1 MTTVLKLN
9 LLGGFSLTIGDGSS
23 IRLPAG
29 KSQALLAYLA
39 LNPDEA
45 HLRGKLAGLL
55 WGDQDET
62 HARGNLSQCLFR
74 LRKALGDDVDGIL
87 DAGKDSVRL
96 NGEMI
101 AVDAL
106 NLRQLANDDPIAAAT
121 LCAGPLLDA
130 FTTRQEAFEE
140 WLTQE
145 RATYARLMESVLQGA
160 VETQLEL
167 KDAAGAIEAAQNLV
181 AMNALNEEAHRLLMR
196 AYTAAGERHTAL
208 QQYRTCEAVLRR
220 ELGIAPDAATTAL
233 YDEIQNET
241 EENNGERG
249 TFEQAA
255 SDAETSAVTEERD
268 DEGSA
273 DDSAPSLPWKKI
285 AVVLLALVVMTVA
298 GAWVWQQQ
306 GGGEKTNVANS
317 SRPSIAVLP
326 FANLSDDKNQEY
338 FADGM
343 TDDLISD
350 LSKVSGLSVVARTSS
365 FAYKGK
371 NVSMPKIANALDVK
385 FLLEGSVRRAGDQV
399 RINAQLID
407 GTTGTHL
414 WAETFD
420 RSYRNVFKLQDD
432 VTSKIIEAL
441 KVTLT
446 SQEAAALSRPPTN
459 NLEAYD
465 FFLKAEKL
473 RHRPHWKTLGPA
485 FGLYDKAVAL
495 DPQFLEAHV
504 GLAWISFRAWRL
516 SWFGAID
523 PLEAKR
529 LTLRAVDDAL
539 NLDPANTDAL
549 AIKIGIQTFL
559 LENTRAL
566 NFAEK
571 AVRLHP
577 ANPDVLVARA
587 DVFVSLGR
595 KDDARDDLARAEA
608 LAEKPSRE
616 LLRKFYGLRT
626 LLGDHQEAVNWALR
640 YRGEN
645 SPGTET
651 ISLAASYAGLG
662 EMDKAKIE
670 MANTKKRWSWMSLA
684 WMRVSRLHYR
694 DEAMLDRFL
703 GLLKKAG
710 MPQFPDGFQGDP
722 ALRLRKKGL
731 EKLFFSAS
739 VIWKSTNYLKFKN
752 TMHIDGKGNFS
763 TTTQTRAGETIQV
776 NGIHS
781 IREDMFCFHSESVQM
796 GREHCYEIYRNP
808 EGSVANRNQYFRIGI
823 FRKKYFSI
831 EQVVSN

>member
-9 LLGGFSLTIGDGSS
+9 LLGGFSLSTSDGSS
-23 IRLPAG
+23 VHLPAG

-39 LNPDEA
+39 LNPNDA
-45 HLRGKLAGLL
+45 HPRGKLAALL

-74 LRKALGDDVDGIL
+74 LRKALGDEADDIL

-96 NGEMI
+96 NGELV

-106 NLRQLANDDPIAAAT
+106 NMRQLANSDAVEAAKHCT
-121 LCAGPLLDA
+121 GPLFDA

-145 RATYARLMESVLQGA
+145 RETYTRLMESVLQA
-160 VETQLEL
+160 AAETQLES
-167 KDAAGAIEAAQNLV
+167 KESERAIEAAQRLLV
-181 AMNALNEEAHRLLMR
+181 MNALNEEAHRLLMR
-196 AYTAAGERHTAL
+196 AYLAAGKRHAVL
-208 QQYRTCEAVLRR
+208 QQYRACEEVLRR
-220 ELGIAPDAATTAL
+220 ELDVAPDAATAAL
-233 YDEIQNET
+233 HDEIQ
-241 EENNGERG
+241 G
-249 TFEQAA
+249 QANQSPSELNA
-255 SDAETSAVTEERD
+255 FTRATPRPSESAVADEFD
-268 DEGSA
+268 DNGRASHSA
-273 DDSAPSLPWKKI
+273 RRMSWRKI
-285 AVVLLALVVMTVA
+285 AVVFFAIVAVTVA
-298 GAWVWQQQ
+298 GAWLWQQPF
-306 GGGEKTNVANS
+306 GNGSVKVAKS

-365 FAYKGK
+365 FVYKGK
-371 NVSMPKIANALDVK
+371 NVSMPKIASALDVK

-432 VTSKIIEAL
+432 VTSKIIKAL

-446 SQEAAALSRPPTN
+446 TQEVAVLSRPPTN

-465 FFLKAEKL
+465 YFLKAEKL

-485 FGLYDKAVAL
+485 FGLYDKAIAL
-495 DPQFLEAHV
+495 DSQFLEAHV

-529 LTLRAVDDAL
+529 RTLAAVDNAL

-549 AIKIGIQTFL
+549 AIKIDIQTYL

-577 ANPDVLVARA
+577 TNPDVLVARA
-587 DVFVSLGR
+587 NVLVSLGR
-595 KDDARDDLARAEA
+595 VDDARNDLARAEN

-626 LLGDHQEAVNWALR
+626 LLGDYREAVSWALR
-640 YRGEN
+640 YRGES

-662 EMDKAKIE
+662 EMNKAKVE

-694 DEAMLDRFL
+694 DERMLDRFL
-703 GLLKKAG
+703 ELLEKAG
-710 MPQFPDGFQGDP
+710 MPRFPHGFKGDL
-722 ALRLRKKGL
+722 ALRLRKSRL
-731 EKLFFSAS
+731 EKLFFSER
-739 VIWKSTNYLKFKN
+739 VVWKSTNYLKYKN
-752 TMHIDGKGNFS
+752 SMHIDGKGNFS
-763 TTTQTRAGETIQV
+763 TTTQTRAGKTIQV
-776 NGIHS
+776 NGTHS
-781 IREDMFCFHSESVQM
+781 IRADMFCFHSESVQM

-808 EGSVANRNQYFRIGI
+808 AGSVAKRNQYFRVGI

-831 EQVVSN
+831 ERVKSN

>member
-1 MTTVLKLN
+1 MSVVLKLN
-9 LLGGFSLTIGDGSS
+9 LFGEFSLTSGDGSPVH
-23 IRLPAG
+23 LPAG

-39 LNPDEA
+39 LNPDQT
-45 HLRGKLAGLL
+45 HPRGKLAALL
-55 WGDQDET
+55 WGDQEENQ
-62 HARGNLSQCLFR
+62 ARGNLSQCLFR
-74 LRKALGDDVDGIL
+74 LRKALGDEAGDIL

-106 NLRQLANDDPIAAAT
+106 NLRQLADSDAAEAAK
-121 LCAGPLLDA
+121 LCAGPLLEA
-130 FTTRQEAFEE
+130 FSTRQEGFEE
-140 WLTQE
+140 WLMQE
-145 RATYARLMESVLQGA
+145 RETYTRLMESVLQSHA
-160 VETQLEL
+160 ETQLEL
-167 KDAAGAIEAAQNLV
+167 KDAERAIEAAQRLL

-196 AYTAAGERHTAL
+196 AYTVAGKRHAAL
-208 QQYRTCEAVLRR
+208 QQYRTCEEVLRR
-220 ELGIAPDAATTAL
+220 ELDVAPDAATTAL
-233 YDEIQNET
+233 REEIQHQT
-241 EENNGERG
+241 EESNSERKA
-249 TFEQAA
+249 FAQATTGPGASIVADEADGNA
-255 SDAETSAVTEERD
+255 SDSN
-268 DEGSA
+268 
-273 DDSAPSLPWKKI
+273 SAPGAPWRKV
-285 AVVLLALVVMTVA
+285 AAALLAIAAVTVA
-298 GAWVWQQQ
+298 GTWLLQKQFRD
-306 GGGEKTNVANS
+306 GDTNAAK
-317 SRPSIAVLP
+317 PSIAVLP

-371 NVSMPKIANALDVK
+371 NVNMPKIANDLDVK
-385 FLLEGSVRRAGDQV
+385 FLLEGSVRRAGDQI

-407 GTTGTHL
+407 GATGTHL

-420 RSYRNVFKLQDD
+420 RSYRNVFRLQDD
-432 VTSKIIEAL
+432 VTSKIIKAL

-446 SQEAAALSRPPTN
+446 SQEIEVLSRPPTN
-459 NLEAYD
+459 NLQAYD
-465 FFLKAEKL
+465 YFLKAEKL

-485 FGLYDKAVAL
+485 FGYYNKALAL
-495 DPQFLEAHV
+495 DSQFLEAHV
-504 GLAWISFRAWRL
+504 GLAWIAFRAWRL

-529 LTLRAVDDAL
+529 YTLKAVDDAL

-559 LENTRAL
+559 LQNDRAL
-566 NFAEK
+566 KFSEK

-577 ANPDVLVARA
+577 TNPDVLIARA
-587 DVFVSLGR
+587 SVLATLGR
-595 KDDARDDLARAEA
+595 VGDARDDIARAET

-626 LLGDHQEAVNWALR
+626 LLGDYRKAVDWALR

-645 SPGTET
+645 SKPGTET

-662 EMDKAKIE
+662 EMDKAKAE

-703 GLLKKAG
+703 GLLEKAG
-710 MPQFPDGFQGDP
+710 MPKFPDGFEGDP
-722 ALRLRKKGL
+722 AQRLRKIEL
-731 EKLFFSAS
+731 EKLFFSEP
-739 VIWKSTNYLKFKN
+739 VIWRSTNYLKFKN
-752 TMHIDGKGNFS
+752 TMQIDGKGNFS
-763 TTTQTRAGETIQV
+763 TTTQTRAGKAIPIIGT
-776 NGIHS
+776 HS
-781 IREDMFCFHSESVQM
+781 IRDDMFCFHSESVQM

-808 EGSVANRNQYFRIGI
+808 DGSVDKRNQYFRIGI
-823 FRKKYFSI
+823 FRQKYFSI
-831 EQVVSN
+831 ESLGSD